1 MRNCGCSGNT
11 CACSVIGGAGIEVTG
26 TGTKD
31 SPFVVRNTGAEV
43 RSSVA
48 VADSSTLDLSITGLG
63 TPSEPVTISGTVH
76 VTLAELDDVADQV
89 ASVGN
94 VPTWDG
100 TQWVPLTPA
109 AAPAG
114 AVRSGAGLVGDGS
127 VGAPLRANPS
137 GTFGQGK
144 LAGYGTDP
152 LVGSEVYTDGSG
164 KLRGVPQGSLP
175 VFTTATMP
183 TARIGVMVFVSDT
196 QQVMLGTNAGWVP
209 YGGGAPVGSVVAF
222 AGGVVPS
229 GWLIAGGQSLPRG
242 DYAQLFAVIGTA
254 YGAASDSTFSLP
266 ALGGR
271 VPVGRATADPEFS
284 ALGKTGGTKTHRLT
298 TDEMPSHTHD
308 LANGATELIS
318 NAASGTLY
326 KSQGGD
332 TFSYRASRLNPAGGG
347 MPHNNLQPY
356 ITLNYIIR
364 AS

>member
-11 CACSVIGGAGIEVTG
+11 CACSVTGGAGIEVTG

-31 SPFVVRNTGAEV
+31 NPFVVRNTGAEV
-43 RSSVA
+43 RSSLA

-63 TPSEPVTISGTVH
+63 TPSEPVTISGAVH
-76 VTLAELDDVADQV
+76 VTLAELDDVADT
-89 ASVGN
+89 AAAVGN

-100 TQWVPLTPA
+100 AQWIPQTPA

-127 VGAPLRANPS
+127 VAAPLRASTS
-137 GTFGQGK
+137 GTFAQGK

-152 LVGSEVYTDGSG
+152 TVGAPIYTDGAG
-164 KLRGVPQGSLP
+164 QLRGVPQGSLP
-175 VFTTATMP
+175 VFTAATLP
-183 TARIGVMVFVSDT
+183 TARLGLMVFVSDT

-222 AGGVVPS
+222 AGTVVPS
-229 GWLIAGGQSLPRG
+229 GWLLAGGQSLSRA
-242 DYAQLFAVIGTA
+242 DYAQLFAAIGTA
-254 YGAASDSTFSLP
+254 YGSASASTFSLP

-271 VPVGRATADPEFS
+271 VPVGRVTADADFS
-284 ALGKTGGTKTHRLT
+284 ELGKTGGAKTHRMT
-298 TDEMPSHTHD
+298 VEEMPSHVHPTLNSRVHFGEVD
-308 LANGATELIS
+308 RWAVQAPTDRP
-318 NAASGTLY
+318 SGTDVDVPTL
-326 KSQGGD
+326 
-332 TFSYRASRLNPAGGG
+332 PAGGG
-347 MPHNNLQPY
+347 LPHNNLQPY